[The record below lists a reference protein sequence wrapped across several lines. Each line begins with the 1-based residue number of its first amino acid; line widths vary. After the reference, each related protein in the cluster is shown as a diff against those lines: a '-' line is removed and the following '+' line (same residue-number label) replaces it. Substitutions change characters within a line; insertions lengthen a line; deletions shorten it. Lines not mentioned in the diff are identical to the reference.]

1 MQSNWTSP
9 FYDVSTHSLALNVTS
24 TTITNISSSSSD
36 EDSGVYTLAEKVAI
50 GTFLSI
56 IIVLAIGGNLLVC
69 AAVFTDRRLKRNT
82 NFFIV
87 SLAIADLLVAAFV
100 MTFALVNDILGKWV
114 LGAEFCKIWISSD
127 IMCSTASILN
137 LCVISLDRYI
147 HIKDPLRYDNWMTRK
162 KTVLFIAIVW
172 ILSALISF
180 VPIHNGW
187 HENSDG
193 DTIASDECIFELN
206 PIYAVVSST
215 ISFYIPCI
223 VMLSI
228 YCKLYLYARRH
239 VEVIKRTHTADRFQS
254 DGTKV
259 SYRVSDHKAAVTLGI
274 IMGVFLL
281 CWVPFF
287 IINPIAAFCLTCIP
301 PVVFKILTWLGYV
314 NSCLNPIIYSIF
326 NTEFRDAFRRIIFP
340 KCLLEREKKKTLY
353 GTNGN
358 RKINKAEYGPPLME
372 NGSTSSNQARKN
384 SRERL
389 FADRITSL

>member
-1 MQSNWTSP
+1 MQNNWTSLS
-9 FYDVSTHSLALNVTS
+9 YDVSTHSIAPNVTS
-24 TTITNISSSSSD
+24 TNVSQN
-36 EDSGVYTLAEKVAI
+36 EDLGIYSLAEKIVI
-50 GTFLSI
+50 GTFLSL

-69 AAVFTDRRLKRNT
+69 AAVLTDRRLKRNT

-87 SLAIADLLVAAFV
+87 SLAIADLFVAAFV
-100 MTFALVNDILGKWV
+100 MTFALVNDILGEWV
-114 LGAEFCKIWISSD
+114 LGAAFCKIWISSD

-162 KTVLFIAIVW
+162 KTMLLIAVVW

-187 HENSDG
+187 HTNNAVETES
-193 DTIASDECIFELN
+193 SDECIFELN

-228 YCKLYLYARRH
+228 YFKLYIYARRH
-239 VEVIKRTHTADRFQS
+239 VEVIKRTHTAERFQ
-254 DGTKV
+254 DGGKM

-274 IMGVFLL
+274 IMGVFLMCL
-281 CWVPFF
+281 LPFF

-326 NTEFRDAFRRIIFP
+326 NTEFREAFRRIIFP
-340 KCLLEREKKKTLY
+340 KCLLERQKKKNSLY

-358 RKINKAEYGPPLME
+358 RKVNKSEYGPPLME
-372 NGSTSSNQARKN
+372 NGSNSSNQARKN